1 MELIII
7 ALITVEVALAIITH
21 GREIYLVLTEEE
33 PDQDGQDNQNTEA
46 VHLSNPL
53 RVH

>member
-21 GREIYLVLTEEE
+21 GREIYLVMTESEDDQNMKEE
-33 PDQDGQDNQNTEA
+33 HQTEKTVA
-46 VHLSNPL
+46 
-53 RVH
+53 

>member
-21 GREIYLVLTEEE
+21 GRELYLVLTEDEADQGDQSTEE
-33 PDQDGQDNQNTEA
+33 AHSKTA
-46 VHLSNPL
+46 L
-53 RVH
+53 RVA